1 LAEQAAPPGRL
12 AGLWSTLRYLAAAF
26 VIGVVAQVAE
36 EIPGIVALN
45 AAINRNAAIIA
56 WPAVVLLSV
65 STLAMIAGIFWPS
78 GRKAGRRRE
87 PVGSFKLAALKQAWR
102 SGAIRRERLWQKRS
116 LLFAGGLG
124 AAFGVFAMA
133 FALVEPAFPKLLIG
147 PALIYMAARL
157 GWGLY
162 RL

>member
-1 LAEQAAPPGRL
+1 MAEPAAPPGRL

-36 EIPGIVALN
+36 EIPGVAALN
-45 AAINRNAAIIA
+45 AAINRNANTIA
-56 WPAVVLLSV
+56 WPAAALLFMSVLVL
-65 STLAMIAGIFWPS
+65 IAGIFWPS
-78 GRKAGRRRE
+78 GRVAGRRRE
-87 PVGSFKLAALKQAWR
+87 PVGSFKLAAMKRAWKG
-102 SGAIRRERLWQKRS
+102 GALRREKLWQKRT
-116 LLFAGGLG
+116 LLFAGGMG
-124 AAFGVFAMA
+124 IAFGVFTMA

-147 PALIYMAARL
+147 PALIYMAVRL